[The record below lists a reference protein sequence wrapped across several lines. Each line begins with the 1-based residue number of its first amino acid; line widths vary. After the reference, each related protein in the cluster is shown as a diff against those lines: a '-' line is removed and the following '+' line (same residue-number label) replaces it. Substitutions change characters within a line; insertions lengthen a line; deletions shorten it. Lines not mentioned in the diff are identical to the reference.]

1 LAKEI
6 EVKNPLFSLPKKN
19 TQENTNTA
27 PSNDNSNDTKNTP
40 TIANSN
46 TISNSNNPSTINN
59 TNYSTNTN
67 TVIAE
72 KKTKYVD
79 SKVQRAYW
87 IDKKILKIFEKEFPK
102 DDYDRSQI
110 VTNLIR
116 KFLQDNGKL

>member
-1 LAKEI
+1 MAKGKGKFFTPI
-6 EVKNPLFSLPKKN
+6 EEDEKV
-19 TQENTNTA
+19 TQKNTNTT

-40 TIANSN
+40 TTTNSN
-46 TISNSNNPSTINN
+46 TNSDSNNNSTTNN
-59 TNYSTNTN
+59 TNLSTNTN

-87 IDKKILKIFEKEFPK
+87 IDKKILKTFEKEYPK

-116 KFLQDNGKL
+116 KFLQENEKL

>member
-1 LAKEI
+1 
-6 EVKNPLFSLPKKN
+6 LPKKN